1 MTTTELKTIEQ
12 TINPV
17 VTAATALV
25 IATGDDMVRATE
37 LLSTVNKNLDRVTAE
52 EDKVLKP
59 LKEAVKAEQARW
71 KPYKTALEAARDAVR
86 KAMSIY
92 QTAETKRKAEAE
104 AKLAARVEKGTMKL
118 ETAARKSS
126 ELVTPEQSVSTDVG
140 MVKFRTVQKLEI
152 LDANWIPRQY
162 LTVDEAAVKAA
173 LKAGIKVPGAQLV
186 DEQVPVNYR

>member
-37 LLSTVNKNLDRVTAE
+37 LLSNVNKNLDRVTAE

-92 QTAETKRKAEAE
+92 QTAEMKRRAEAE

-126 ELVTPEQSVSTDVG
+126 ELATPEQSVSTDVG
-140 MVKFRTVQKLEI
+140 MVKFRTVQRLQIIAINMVPREY
-152 LDANWIPRQY
+152 LIP
-162 LTVDEAAVKAA
+162 DETAIKAA

>member
-17 VTAATALV
+17 VTAATSLV

-37 LLSTVNKNLDRVTAE
+37 LLSTVNKNLDRVAAE

-92 QTAETKRKAEAE
+92 QTAEMKRKAEAE

-126 ELVTPEQSVSTDVG
+126 ELATPEQSVSTDVG

-186 DEQVPVNYR
+186 EEQVPVNYR